1 MSNLLIGPYSKEPVA
16 VIEESRNGR
25 NLKIFDKDL
34 QKTLEVNGITQS
46 EKRHGVWR
54 VFPDGNPQIFLEA
67 FEKDFFHGLAGK
79 GYYWIS
85 QKDYNDRD
93 SSNRIEELVNM
104 IIQAN

>member
-1 MSNLLIGPYSKEPVA
+1 MTTLLVGSYSKKPVA
-16 VIEESRNGR
+16 AIEENGNGG

-54 VFPDGNPQIFLEA
+54 VFPDGNPQFFLEA

-85 QKDYNDRD
+85 QKDYNNRD
-93 SSNRIEELVNM
+93 SSKRIEELVNM
-104 IIQAN
+104 VIQAK